1 MSGIYGARTKDA
13 SGVVTLDT
21 SITPIRSLKMMT
33 VTGDGSYNQYFSI
46 PEIKASSFIVVD
58 ALYKAAALDGT
69 WSPQAF
75 WTDGQLH
82 LRAPGTRTWQVM
94 ILANGE
100 PFAAPGTYGI
110 RASNNGN
117 KVQIDPI
124 NRVLSVKYGG
134 QFEFG
139 VYKPPGGSE
148 QYSPNFYYQFPEPI
162 TSYERPLIFLNAA
175 NYMMVSA
182 FYVEGTPG
190 NWVGWGIAHVG
201 AAYRYHGMTESTYM
215 QMRWFAA
222 TYQPPREAVGEYGI
236 RVNDAT
242 GSRIFSSSTNLVSLA
257 NQPAN
262 NSFYNDNEPIG
273 GGGSYTASARMAWTG
288 SFEDYVLA
296 NALFSSTNIEQTT
309 NPIKTNWGGFL
320 PGNRS
325 ILKMYTSNF
334 GGSLLNPIGANGRTL
349 FAARPMRPL

>member
-117 KVQIDPI
+117 KVQIDPV
-124 NRVLSVKYGG
+124 NRVLSVRYSGS
-134 QFEFG
+134 FEFG

-148 QYSPNFYYQFPEPI
+148 QTSPHFYYQFPEPI
-162 TSYERPLIFLNAA
+162 TTYERPLIFLNAA

-182 FYVEGTPG
+182 FYVEGGPG
-190 NWVGWGIAHVG
+190 NWLGWGIRHVG
-201 AAYRYHGMTESTYM
+201 AAYVYHGMTTSEYM
-215 QMRWFAA
+215 RMRWFAA
-222 TYQPPREAVGEYGI
+222 THQPAQDSQGAYGV
-236 RVNDAT
+236 RVTGAD
-242 GSRIFSSSTNLVSLA
+242 GSRIFSSATNLVSLT

-262 NSFYNDNEPIG
+262 NAFYNDNEPIAG
-273 GGGSYTASARMAWTG
+273 GANYTASARMAWTG
-288 SFEDYVLA
+288 SYEDYVLA